1 MTDTQR
7 NEQDY
12 LDYIHCP
19 EAWAL
24 VDSVMVDKTP
34 VGVVDIIID
43 STHPDYVI
51 SNGRGRQLTVQPDR
65 SQTYTLKIQQES
77 NGYVASDTV
86 SVVVKEGRISAI
98 TPNPATMSAMISYE
112 VTPNKSASITIT
124 DISNTIRQ
132 NYPIN
137 QANGTQTISVDNM
150 PKGVYYVTLNVEG
163 AVADT
168 KSLIVQ

>member
-1 MTDTQR
+1 MNTQETTLSSNRINNNASYTWFDAAMDT
-7 NEQDY
+7 
-12 LDYIHCP
+12 I
-19 EAWAL
+19 
-24 VDSVMVDKTP
+24 
-34 VGVVDIIID
+34 
-43 STHPDYVI
+43 
-51 SNGRGRQLTVQPDR
+51 GRGRQLTVQPDR

-77 NGYVASDTV
+77 NGYVASDTI
-86 SVVVKEGRISAI
+86 SVVVKEGRIKVI

-137 QANGTQTISVDNM
+137 QANGTLTIPVNNM